1 MRQACTL
8 RPVRLRHVRP
18 GVAGIVGKIC
28 KRPGRMNESTV
39 VIRAFLGSGLYMY
52 SRTTLGK
59 RERGV
64 SWL

>member
-39 VIRAFLGSGLYMY
+39 VIRCFLGSGVYAY
-52 SRTTLGK
+52 TPTPLGT
-59 RERGV
+59 RERGCF
-64 SWL
+64 